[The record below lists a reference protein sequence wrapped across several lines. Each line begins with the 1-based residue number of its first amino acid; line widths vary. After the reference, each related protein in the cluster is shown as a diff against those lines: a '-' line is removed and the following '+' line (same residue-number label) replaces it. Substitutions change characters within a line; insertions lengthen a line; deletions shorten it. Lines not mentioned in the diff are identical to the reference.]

1 MREVENIGVVAHII
15 QLAVAPA
22 FLLTAIGALLNVM
35 TNRLARVID
44 RARLLGGRLAEVIPE
59 DKTTLHSDLFLLS
72 RRAKLIGLSITLC
85 TATALLICTV
95 IAILFL
101 GNFMSFDISTPVALL
116 FILGMLSLIVG
127 LLIFLREI
135 FLATKTPY
143 HWAEVNAL
151 I

>member
-1 MREVENIGVVAHII
+1 MREIENIGVVAHII

-44 RARLLGGRLAEVIPE
+44 RARILEKKLDVASQEERTVLHADLL
-59 DKTTLHSDLFLLS
+59 LLS
-72 RRAKLIGLSITLC
+72 KRAKLVGLSITLC
-85 TATALLICTV
+85 TATALLICSV

-101 GNFMSFDISTPVALL
+101 GNFFSFDISTPVALL
-116 FILGMLSLIVG
+116 FIMGMLSLIIG

-135 FLATKTPY
+135 YVGTKRLTIGPQ
-143 HWAEVNAL
+143 
-151 I
+151 

>member
-44 RARLLGGRLAEVIPE
+44 RARILEKKLDVASQEERTVLHVDLL
-59 DKTTLHSDLFLLS
+59 LLS
-72 RRAKLIGLSITLC
+72 KRAKLVGLSITLC
-85 TATALLICTV
+85 TATALLICSV

-101 GNFMSFDISTPVALL
+101 GNFFSFDISTPVALL
-116 FILGMLSLIVG
+116 FIMGMLSLIIG

-135 FLATKTPY
+135 YVGTKRLTIGPQ
-143 HWAEVNAL
+143 
-151 I
+151 

>member
-44 RARLLGGRLAEVIPE
+44 RARILEKKLDIASLEERTVLHTDLL
-59 DKTTLHSDLFLLS
+59 LLS
-72 RRAKLIGLSITLC
+72 KRAKLVGLSITLC
-85 TATALLICTV
+85 TATALLICSV

-101 GNFMSFDISTPVALL
+101 GNFISFDISTPVALL
-116 FILGMLSLIVG
+116 FIMGMLSLIIG

-135 FLATKTPY
+135 YVGTKRLTIGPQ
-143 HWAEVNAL
+143 
-151 I
+151 

>member
-44 RARLLGGRLAEVIPE
+44 RARILEKKLDIASLEERTVLHTDLL
-59 DKTTLHSDLFLLS
+59 LLS
-72 RRAKLIGLSITLC
+72 KRAKLVGLSITLC
-85 TATALLICTV
+85 TATALLICSV

-101 GNFMSFDISTPVALL
+101 GNFFSFDISTPVALL
-116 FILGMLSLIVG
+116 FIMGMLSLIIG

-135 FLATKTPY
+135 YVGTKRLTIVPQ
-143 HWAEVNAL
+143 
-151 I
+151 

>member
-35 TNRLARVID
+35 TNRLSRVID
-44 RARLLGGRLAEVIPE
+44 RARILEKRLE
-59 DKTTLHSDLFLLS
+59 DASLEERETLHADLHLLS
-72 RRAKLIGLSITLC
+72 KRAKLVGMSITLC
-85 TATALLICTV
+85 TATALFICSV

-101 GNFMSFDISTPVALL
+101 GNFISFDISNPVALL
-116 FILGMLSLIVG
+116 FIIGMLSLIIG

-135 FLATKTPY
+135 YIGTKRLT
-143 HWAEVNAL
+143 
-151 I
+151 IGSQ

>member
-44 RARLLGGRLAEVIPE
+44 RARILEARLKGSSPEETAALHADLL
-59 DKTTLHSDLFLLS
+59 LLS
-72 RRAKLIGLSITLC
+72 SRAKLVGLSIALC
-85 TATALLICTV
+85 TTTAILICSV
-95 IAILFL
+95 IAILFS

-116 FILGMLSLIVG
+116 FILGMLSLIFG

-135 FLATKTPY
+135 YVGTKRLTIGPK
-143 HWAEVNAL
+143 
-151 I
+151 